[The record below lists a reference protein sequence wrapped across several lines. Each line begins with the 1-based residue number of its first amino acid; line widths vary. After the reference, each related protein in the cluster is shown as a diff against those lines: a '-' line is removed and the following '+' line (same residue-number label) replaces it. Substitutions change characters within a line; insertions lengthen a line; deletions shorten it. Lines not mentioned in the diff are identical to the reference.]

1 MSTSEGPY
9 SVPAAPQRIDVV
21 PLYQESF
28 LALIWPSV
36 AFSILVLG
44 LIFFV
49 ERALPQAA
57 ERWRAAIDDREWEIL
72 VTGLVPPLGSYFLT
86 ARRLLRSDGKRRSIR
101 RSLLIAVA
109 VTVYWIGTL
118 RSSIALAEVLAS
130 MVINRIHGV
139 AFMAIG
145 VITIAPLYPLLLC
158 VAFKL
163 CWREVRLRQFF
174 CVSLGT
180 ALLFLLISI
189 CCSLLVEFPER
200 YRLTTS
206 NSTFAIMA
214 HCICFAWWF
223 ATPKLMP
230 EKLQWSETPATNQAE
245 PARVDH

>member
-1 MSTSEGPY
+1 MSTSECPY
-9 SVPAAPQRIDVV
+9 SIPAAPQRIDAV
-21 PLYQESF
+21 LGYQESF
-28 LALIWPSV
+28 FALIWPSV

-57 ERWRAAIDDREWEIL
+57 ERWKAAIDNSEWVIL

-101 RSLLIAVA
+101 RSLVIAVA
-109 VTVYWIGTL
+109 VTIYWIVSLFG
-118 RSSIALAEVLAS
+118 SIALAEVAAS
-130 MVINRIHGV
+130 MVDEIDDSI
-139 AFMAIG
+139 FMAISAF
-145 VITIAPLYPLLLC
+145 TIAPLYPLLLC
-158 VAFKL
+158 VAFKH
-163 CWREVRLRQFF
+163 CWREVSLRKFF

-180 ALLFLLISI
+180 AILFLLASSL
-189 CCSLLVEFPER
+189 SLLVELPER
-200 YRLTTS
+200 YVLTVS
-206 NSTFAIMA
+206 HSTFAIMA
-214 HCICFAWWF
+214 HCICIAWWF